1 MCALCVQLLC
11 VQWLSCVQLFVTPW
25 IVTHQAPL
33 SVGLFQARILEWK
46 EKKKEYW
53 SGLPFPPP
61 RDLPNSGSNLCLL
74 YLLHFLADSLPLSH
88 LGARQSFS

>member
-46 EKKKEYW
+46 KKKRILEW
-53 SGLPFPPP
+53 VAISSSKRSSQLRIEPVFTVSPAFAGRFFTTEPPGHQAI
-61 RDLPNSGSNLCLL
+61 L
-74 YLLHFLADSLPLSH
+74 
-88 LGARQSFS
+88 